1 MRLVENALSHSR
13 TVIAALVL
21 LFVAGTVSYVSIP
34 KEAEPDVDI
43 PFIIVTTTLE
53 GVSPEDAERLIVR
66 PMEEELRSIEGL
78 KEMTASTF
86 EGGGSV
92 VLEFTAGFD
101 ADQAVQDV
109 REAVDRAQPELPE
122 GAEEPVVTEIN
133 TSLFPVLITTLSGDV
148 PERPLVRL
156 ARQLRDEIEGIP
168 SVLEVTISG
177 DREEMVEVV
186 VDPLLVESY
195 GLQGNQ
201 VAALL
206 SRSNRLVA
214 AGNLETESGRFAVKV
229 PGLFESVEDIL
240 NMPVKVSGDAVV
252 RFRDIAEVRRTFK
265 DPDGFARVNGQ
276 PAVALEISK
285 RTGENVIDTVA
296 RIQQV
301 VSETSANWP
310 DSVHVNYSQDQ
321 SEFIEM
327 MLHDLENHVVTAVI
341 LVMIV
346 IVGVLGFRTAFL
358 VGVAVP
364 GSFLSAILVLHL
376 MGMTVNMVVLFAL
389 ILSVGML
396 VDGAIIVTEYADRKM
411 AEGHDRRR
419 AYVAASKRM
428 ALPIIS
434 ATATTL
440 MAFLPM
446 LFWPGIVGE
455 FMKYFP
461 ITLLATMTASLIMAL
476 IFIPTLGAYMGKV
489 GANSHGMDK
498 RLAAAEEGELG
509 EIGGFGGW
517 YLKLLRKAIKYPGQI
532 LVITGALLVGIWHTY
547 AVYGKGVEF
556 FPDVETDF
564 AAILIHARGNLSIY
578 QKDELMREVE
588 NRVMEFSDEFKSV
601 YTRTGSAGGM
611 GWEVTEDVIGQI
623 SLELADWSQRRRAD
637 AILADIRQRTEDLAG
652 IRVETRQ
659 LEAGPPV
666 GKPVQVQLASR
677 FPERLPVAVE
687 KVRQFMLHL
696 DGLEDIDD
704 DRPLPGIEWKLA
716 VDRAQ
721 AAKFG
726 LDVTAV
732 GDAIKLVSNG
742 LVVGSYR
749 PNDSDDELDIVV
761 RYPHVDRTVN
771 QLDEVRVATPGGTVP
786 ISNFVQ
792 RSAERNVG
800 TINRAEGRR
809 VMTVRANVAPNVLA
823 DDKIREIRAWLQNDA
838 DLPAGV
844 SWRFKGQDEEQ
855 KAAQRFLTQAFFVAI
870 FLMAIILVTQFN
882 SFFSAFLVLSAVVVS
897 SIGAVA
903 GLLLTGQAFGI
914 VVTGV
919 GMIALAGVVVN
930 DNIVLIDTYDR
941 LKQTAADH
949 TEAILRTG
957 VLRLRPVILTT
968 VTTVLGLLPMLLRL
982 NIDVINRDV
991 AYGAP
996 ITDWWASLATVVVFG
1011 LIFATVLTLI
1021 ITPCALKLQAD
1032 FHNWRQRRHQAA
1044 GEHPARPAP

>member
-1 MRLVENALSHSR
+1 MRLVESVLGHAR

-21 LFVAGTVSYVSIP
+21 LFIAGTYSYISIP

-43 PFIIVTTTLE
+43 PFIIVSVTLE
-53 GVSPEDAERLIVR
+53 GVSPEDAERLMIR
-66 PMEEELRSIEGL
+66 PLEEELRSIDGL

-86 EGGGSV
+86 EGGGTV
-92 VLEFTAGFD
+92 ILEFSAGFD
-101 ADQAVQDV
+101 ADDAVQDV
-109 REAVDRAQPELPE
+109 REAVDRARPELPE
-122 GAEEPVVTEIN
+122 ATDEPEVTEIN

-148 PERPLVRL
+148 PERTLVRL
-156 ARQLRDEIEGIP
+156 ARQLRDEIEAIP
-168 SVLEVTISG
+168 AVLDVTISG
-177 DREEMVEVV
+177 DREEMVEVLI
-186 VDPLLVESY
+186 DPLLVESY
-195 GLQGNQ
+195 GLQGSE
-201 VAALL
+201 VAGLL

-214 AGNLETESGRFAVKV
+214 AGDLETAVGRFAVKV

-265 DPDGFARVNGQ
+265 DPNGFARVDGL
-276 PAVALEISK
+276 PAVALEITK
-285 RTGENVIDTVA
+285 RTGENVIDTV
-296 RIQQV
+296 QQV
-301 VSETSANWP
+301 RQVVAEMSADWP
-310 DSVHVNYSQDQ
+310 EAIRVDYSQDQ

-327 MLHDLENHVVTAVI
+327 MLHDLENHVVTAVV
-341 LVMIV
+341 LVMMV

-376 MGMTVNMVVLFAL
+376 AGMTVNMVVLFAL

-411 AEGHDRRR
+411 AEGLDRRA
-419 AYVAASKRM
+419 AYIAASKRM

-461 ITLLATMTASLIMAL
+461 ITLLATMTASLVMAL
-476 IFIPTLGAYMGKV
+476 IFIPTLGAYMGRS
-489 GANSHGMDK
+489 GANSHSELR
-498 RLAAAEEGELG
+498 RLAVAEQGDLS
-509 EIGGFGGW
+509 EIGGFAGW
-517 YLKLLRKAIKYPGQI
+517 YLKLLRRALRYPAQI
-532 LVITGALLVGIWHTY
+532 LIITAALLVGTWHTY
-547 AVYGKGVEF
+547 AVYGKGLEF

-578 QKDELMREVE
+578 QKDELVREVE
-588 NRVMEFSDEFKSV
+588 TRVLQLADEFDSV
-601 YTRTGSAGGM
+601 YTRVGSAGGL

-623 SLELADWSQRRRAD
+623 SLELTDWSQRRKAHE
-637 AILADIRQRTEDLAG
+637 ILVDIRERTQDLAG
-652 IRVETRQ
+652 IRVETRRQ
-659 LEAGPPV
+659 EAGPQV

-677 FPERLPVAVE
+677 LPERLPAAVE
-687 KVRQFMLHL
+687 QVRRYMDQLE
-696 DGLEDIDD
+696 GLEDVED

-716 VDRAQ
+716 VDRSQ

-749 PNDSDDELDIVV
+749 PDDSDDELDIVV
-761 RYPHVDRTVN
+761 RYPHVHRTVN
-771 QLDEVRVATPGGTVP
+771 ELDSIRVASGEGTVP
-786 ISNFVQ
+786 ISNFVR

-800 TINRAEGRR
+800 TIKRADARR
-809 VMTVRANVAPNVLA
+809 VMTVRADVAPGVLA
-823 DDKIREIRAWLQNDA
+823 DDKIRELRVWLEQEA
-838 DLPAGV
+838 ELPAGV
-844 SWRFKGQDEEQ
+844 SWTFKGQDEEQ
-855 KAAQRFLTQAFFVAI
+855 MAAQRFLTQAFFVAI
-870 FLMAIILVTQFN
+870 FLMAIVLVTQFN
-882 SFFSAFLVLSAVVVS
+882 SFFSAFLVLSAIIVS

-941 LKQTAADH
+941 LKQQAADR

-968 VTTVLGLLPMLLRL
+968 VTTVLGLMPMLLRL
-982 NIDVINRDV
+982 NIDLINRDI
-991 AYGAP
+991 AYAAP
-996 ITDWWASLATVVVFG
+996 ITDWWVSLATVVVFG
-1011 LIFATVLTLI
+1011 LVFATILTLL

-1032 FHNWRQRRHQAA
+1032 LMTRREQRRQVA
-1044 GEHPARPAP
+1044 GTD

>member
-1 MRLVENALSHSR
+1 MRLVENALGHSR
-13 TVIAALVL
+13 TVMAVLVL
-21 LFVAGTVSYVSIP
+21 LFVAGAASYISIP

-43 PFIIVTTTLE
+43 PFIIISVTLE
-53 GVSPEDAERLIVR
+53 GISPEDAERLMIR
-66 PMEEELRSIEGL
+66 PLEEELRSIDGL

-86 EGGGSV
+86 EGGGNV
-92 VLEFTAGFD
+92 ILEFTAGFD
-101 ADQAVQDV
+101 ADDAVQDV
-109 REAVDRAQPELPE
+109 REAVDRARPELPQT
-122 GAEEPVVTEIN
+122 ADEPEVTEIS
-133 TSLFPVLITTLSGDV
+133 TSLFPVLIATLSGNV
-148 PERPLVRL
+148 PERTLVRL
-156 ARQLRDEIEGIP
+156 ARDLRDEIEGIP
-168 SVLEVTISG
+168 SVLDVAISG
-177 DREEMVEVV
+177 DREEMVEVI

-195 GLQGNQ
+195 GLQGNE

-214 AGNLETESGRFAVKV
+214 AGDLETESGRFAVKV
-229 PGLFESVEDIL
+229 PGLFESVEDVL
-240 NMPVKVSGDAVV
+240 NMPVKASGDAVV
-252 RFRDIAEVRRTFK
+252 RFRDIADVRRTFK
-265 DPDGFARVNGQ
+265 DPNGFARVDGY
-276 PAVALEISK
+276 PAVALEITK
-285 RTGENVIDTVA
+285 RTGENVIDTV
-296 RIQQV
+296 QQV
-301 VSETSANWP
+301 RRVVDEMSVDWPETVRI
-310 DSVHVNYSQDQ
+310 DYSQDQ

-327 MLHDLENHVVTAVI
+327 MLHDLENHVVTAVV
-341 LVMIV
+341 LVMMV
-346 IVGVLGFRTAFL
+346 VVGVLGLRTAFL

-376 MGMTVNMVVLFAL
+376 FGMTVNMVVLFAL

-411 AEGHDRRR
+411 AEGLDRRA
-419 AYVAASKRM
+419 AYIAASKRM

-461 ITLLATMTASLIMAL
+461 ITMLATMTASLVMAL
-476 IFIPTLGAYMGKV
+476 IFIPTLGAYMGRH
-489 GANSHGMDK
+489 GANSREELR

-509 EIGGFGGW
+509 AIGGFAGW
-517 YLKLLRKAIKYPGQI
+517 YLKLLRGALRHPGQVLI
-532 LVITGALLVGIWHTY
+532 VTGALLVGMWHTY
-547 AVYGKGVEF
+547 AVYGKGLEF

-578 QKDELMREVE
+578 QKDDLIREVE
-588 NRVMEFSDEFKSV
+588 DRVLELSDEFDSV
-601 YTRTGSAGGM
+601 YTRTGSAGGL

-623 SLELADWSQRRRAD
+623 SLELTDWSRRRA
-637 AILADIRQRTEDLAG
+637 ANEILADIRERVSDLAG
-652 IRVETRQ
+652 IHVETRR

-677 FPERLPVAVE
+677 FPDRLPVAVE
-687 KVRQFMLHL
+687 EVRRFMDKL
-696 DGLEDIDD
+696 DGLEDVDD

-716 VDRAQ
+716 VDRSQ

-732 GDAIKLVSNG
+732 GDAIRLVSNG
-742 LVVGSYR
+742 LVVGTYR
-749 PNDSDDELDIVV
+749 PDDSDDELDIAV
-761 RYPHVDRTVN
+761 RFPHVDRTVD
-771 QLDEVRVATPGGTVP
+771 QLDSIRVATGSGTVP

-792 RSAERNVG
+792 RTAERNVG
-800 TINRAEGRR
+800 TIKRAGGRR
-809 VMTVRANVAPNVLA
+809 VMTVRADVAPGVLA
-823 DDKIREIRAWLQNDA
+823 DDKIREVRAWLRDKA

-844 SWRFKGQDEEQ
+844 TWTFKGQDEEQ
-855 KAAQRFLTQAFFVAI
+855 KAAQRFLTQAFLVAV
-870 FLMAIILVTQFN
+870 FLMAIVLVTQFN
-882 SFFSAFLVLSAVVVS
+882 SFFSAFLVLSAIVVS

-903 GLLLTGQAFGI
+903 GLLLTDQAFGI

-941 LKQTAADH
+941 LKQRAADR

-968 VTTVLGLLPMLLRL
+968 VTTVLGLMPMLLRL
-982 NIDVINRDV
+982 NIDLINRDI

-996 ITDWWASLATVVVFG
+996 ITDWWVSLATVVAFG
-1011 LIFATVLTLI
+1011 LVFATLLTLV
-1021 ITPCALKLQAD
+1021 ITPCALKVQAD
-1032 FHNWRQRRHQAA
+1032 FIDWRNS
-1044 GEHPARPAP
+1044 GDSIPNPNS